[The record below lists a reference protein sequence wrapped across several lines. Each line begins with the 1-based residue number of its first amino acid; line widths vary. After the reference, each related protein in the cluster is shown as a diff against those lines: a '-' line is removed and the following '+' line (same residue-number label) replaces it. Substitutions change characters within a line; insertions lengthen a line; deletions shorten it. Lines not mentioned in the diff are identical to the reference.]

1 MNLFERPVE
10 AGLTKTAPLAA
21 RMRPRTLDEFE
32 EQLGI
37 VGPGTLLR
45 RSIEADNL
53 MSVIFFGPPGTGKTT
68 LAQIIAGMTRAH
80 FETLNAVTSGVA
92 DIKRV
97 VKEAQERFS
106 LNKRKTILFID
117 EIHRFNKAQQDA
129 LLPFVESGLVTLIG
143 STTENPMF
151 AVNRPLLSRSQLYR
165 FELLSRDA
173 VKRIMVRALRDK
185 ERGLGEYKT
194 EVTPD
199 ALDHLAG
206 VANGDAR
213 AALNALELA
222 VLTTPPDGEG
232 TRRVTLSVA
241 EEAIQ
246 KRVLRYDRVDEHY
259 DVISAFIKSM
269 RGSDPQATLYWLARM
284 LYAGEDPEFISRRIL
299 IHAAEDVG
307 LANPHALIV
316 AAAAA
321 QAVERI
327 GMPEARIVL
336 AEAALYIATAPKSNS
351 VIKGIDAALSAVE
364 RERAEP
370 VPAHL
375 RGTGYK
381 GASALGHGRGYKYP
395 HDYPGSYVK
404 QDYLP
409 ANMRGKIFY
418 EPSENGYEQEI
429 RKRLLKLKQNGEK
442 ANKNKQV
449 NQ

>member
-1 MNLFERPVE
+1 MNLFEQAME
-10 AGLTKTAPLAA
+10 KNMAKTAPLAM

-32 EQLGI
+32 EQFGI
-37 VGPGTLLR
+37 VGKGTLLR

-53 MSVIFFGPPGTGKTT
+53 MSAIFFGPPGTGKTT
-68 LAQIIAGMTRAH
+68 LAAIIAHMTKAR
-80 FETLNAVTSGVA
+80 FETINAVMAGVA
-92 DIKRV
+92 DIRRV
-97 VKEAQERFS
+97 VEEAKKRRS
-106 LNKRKTILFID
+106 LYNEKTILFID

-129 LLPFVESGLVTLIG
+129 LLPFVENGLITLIG

-165 FELLSRDA
+165 FELLSREA
-173 VKRIMVRALRDK
+173 VRRILLKALGDE
-185 ERGLGEYKT
+185 ERGLGAYRA
-194 EVTPD
+194 EVTPQ

-222 VLTTPPDGEG
+222 VLTTTPDAGG
-232 TRRVTLSVA
+232 IRHVSLAAA

-246 KRVLRYDRVDEHY
+246 KRVLRYDRADEHY

-284 LYAGEDPEFISRRIL
+284 LYAGEDPEFISRRIM

-307 LANPHALIV
+307 LADPHALVV
-316 AAAAA
+316 ATAAA

-327 GMPEARIVL
+327 GLPEARIVL

-351 VIKGIDAALSAVE
+351 VIKGIDAAFSAVE
-364 RERAEP
+364 KERAEP

-381 GASALGHGRGYKYP
+381 GASTLGSGKGYKYP
-395 HDYPGSYVK
+395 HDYPDAYVK
-404 QDYLP
+404 QAYLP
-409 ANMRGKIFY
+409 DNIAGKTFY
-418 EPSENGYEQEI
+418 KPAENGFELEI
-429 RKRLLKLKQNGEK
+429 KKRMD
-442 ANKNKQV
+442 KNK
-449 NQ
+449 

>member
-1 MNLFERPVE
+1 MNLFESAME
-10 AGLTKTAPLAA
+10 KELAKTAPLAM
-21 RMRPRTLDEFE
+21 RMRPGTLEEFE
-32 EQLGI
+32 EQNTVSGK
-37 VGPGTLLR
+37 GTPLR
-45 RSIEADNL
+45 RAIEADRL
-53 MSVIFFGPPGTGKTT
+53 MSVIFFGPSGVGKTT
-68 LAQIIAGMTRAH
+68 LAMIIANMTRSR
-80 FETLNAVTSGVA
+80 FVTINAVTAGVA
-92 DIKRV
+92 DIRRV
-97 VKEAQERFS
+97 VEEAKEARS
-106 LNKRKTILFID
+106 LYNRKTILFID

-129 LLPFVESGLVTLIG
+129 LLPFVENGLVTLIG

-151 AVNRPLLSRSQLYR
+151 AVNRPLLSRSRLYR
-165 FELLSRDA
+165 FELLSPEA
-173 VKRIMVRALRDK
+173 VRRILIKALRDEK
-185 ERGLGEYKT
+185 RGLGEYRT
-194 EVTPD
+194 EVAPE

-222 VLTTPPDGEG
+222 VLTTPPDDEG
-232 TRRVTLSVA
+232 VRRVTLAVA

-284 LYAGEDPEFISRRIL
+284 LYAGEDPGFISRRIM

-307 LANPHALIV
+307 LADPNALVV
-316 AAAAA
+316 AAATA

-351 VIKGIDAALSAVE
+351 VIMGIDAAFSAVE
-364 RERAEP
+364 KERTEP

-381 GASALGHGRGYKYP
+381 GAALLGHGKGYKYP
-395 HDYPGSYVK
+395 HGYPGNYVE
-404 QDYLP
+404 QDYSP
-409 ANMRGKIFY
+409 GNMKGKVFY
-418 EPSENGYEQEI
+418 KPSENGLEKVI
-429 RKRLLKLKQNGEK
+429 KSRLEK
-442 ANKNKQV
+442 MK
-449 NQ
+449 

>member
-1 MNLFERPVE
+1 MNLFEQSME
-10 AGLTKTAPLAA
+10 GSLTRAAPLAL
-21 RMRPRTLDEFE
+21 RMRPKTLAEFE
-32 EQLGI
+32 EQQKI

-53 MSVIFFGPPGTGKTT
+53 RSVIFFGPPGTGKTT
-68 LAQIIAGMTRAH
+68 LAEIIAAMTKAC
-80 FETLNAVTSGVA
+80 FETLNAVTAGVA

-97 VKEAQERFS
+97 VREAKERFS
-106 LNKRKTILFID
+106 LNQEKTILFID

-129 LLPFVESGLVTLIG
+129 LLPFVENGLVTLIG

-165 FELLSRDA
+165 FELLSREA
-173 VKRIMVRALRDK
+173 VKRLLVRALRDG
-185 ERGLGEYKT
+185 ERGLGGYRAEIASG
-194 EVTPD
+194 

-222 VLTTPPDGEG
+222 VLTIPPDSEG
-232 TRRVTLSVA
+232 IRRISLAVA

-246 KRVLRYDRVDEHY
+246 KRVLKYDRVNEHY

-284 LYAGEDPEFISRRIL
+284 LYAGEDPGFISRRIM

-307 LANPHALIV
+307 LANPHALIL

-321 QAVERI
+321 QAVERV

-351 VIKGIDAALSAVE
+351 VVKGIDAALSVVE
-364 RERAEP
+364 RERAGP
-370 VPAHL
+370 VPSHL
-375 RGTGYK
+375 RGTGYQ
-381 GASALGHGRGYKYP
+381 GAAALEHGKGYKYP
-395 HDYPGSYVK
+395 HDYPGHYVK

-409 ANMRGKIFY
+409 AGLKDKIFY
-418 EPSENGYEQEI
+418 EPSANGFEQEI
-429 RKRLLKLKQNGEK
+429 MRRFSDITDNKR
-442 ANKNKQV
+442 NK
-449 NQ
+449 

>member
-1 MNLFERPVE
+1 VNLFEKAVE
-10 AGLTKTAPLAA
+10 GSLTRAAPLAL
-21 RMRPRTLDEFE
+21 RMRPKTLAEFE
-32 EQLGI
+32 EQQRI

-68 LAQIIAGMTRAH
+68 LAEIIAAMTRAH
-80 FETLNAVTSGVA
+80 FETLNAVTAGVA

-97 VKEAQERFS
+97 VREAKERFS
-106 LNKRKTILFID
+106 LNQEKTILFID

-129 LLPFVESGLVTLIG
+129 LLPFVENGLVTLIG

-165 FELLSRDA
+165 FELLSREA
-173 VKRIMVRALRDK
+173 VKRLLVRALQDG
-185 ERGLGEYKT
+185 ERGLGGYRVEISSG
-194 EVTPD
+194 

-222 VLTTPPDGEG
+222 VLTNPPDSAGI
-232 TRRVTLSVA
+232 RRISLAVA

-246 KRVLRYDRVDEHY
+246 KRVLKYDRVNEHY

-269 RGSDPQATLYWLARM
+269 RGSDPQM
-284 LYAGEDPEFISRRIL
+284 LYAGEDPGFISRRIM

-307 LANPHALIV
+307 LANPHALIL

-321 QAVERI
+321 QAVERV

-351 VIKGIDAALSAVE
+351 VVKGIDAALSVVE
-364 RERAEP
+364 RERAGP
-370 VPAHL
+370 VPSHL
-375 RGTGYK
+375 RGTGYQ
-381 GASALGHGRGYKYP
+381 GAAALGHGKGYKYP
-395 HDYPGSYVK
+395 HDYPGHYVK

-409 ANMRGKIFY
+409 AELKDKIFY
-418 EPSENGYEQEI
+418 EPSANGFEQEI
-429 RKRLLKLKQNGEK
+429 MRRFSDITDNKR
-442 ANKNKQV
+442 NK
-449 NQ
+449 